1 MVFHVELSVMN
12 TWAEQFRSLKF
23 HQKIK
28 YEIVGYDNTGFCRIS
43 DILNRA
49 NDLLVLDILTVRC
62 RVERLWY
69 TKSEKCNCPIDDL
82 TCSNDL
88 LRDLTLL
95 HGRDQHSDVVF
106 CVQGIEFPAHRA
118 ILSARS
124 PVLKAMLQHDMKEKL
139 TNRVDVPDVE
149 PELFKT
155 FLLFIYTGRIQG
167 DLQQLAE
174 QLVPVADKYQVRD
187 LKNNCEKVL
196 IRNLTVENVVDLLL
210 LADFH
215 SVIKLREC
223 TIGFIRLKLD
233 GVMCTSSWQQLKKSY
248 SHLVQEISSSLSKQ
262 F

>member
-69 TKSEKCNCPIDDL
+69 TKSEKCNCPIDDFSR
-82 TCSNDL
+82 SNDL

-167 DLQQLAE
+167 DLQQVAE

-196 IRNLTVENVVDLLL
+196 IRNLTVDNVVDLLL

-215 SVIKLREC
+215 SVMKLREC
-223 TIGFIRLKLD
+223 TIGFIRLKLE